1 MDRFINRFLGVRAMK
16 VGDCLLIKP
25 KDKWLC
31 VKYYSHDDEHL
42 YYVPM
47 PIDML
52 HKRHIKK
59 MKRDHNKIRSIHQGK
74 CDKPL
79 KGGEP
84 VELD

>member
-1 MDRFINRFLGVRAMK
+1 MK
-16 VGDCLLIKP
+16 VGSCLLIRP

-31 VKYYSHDDEHL
+31 VKYYSHDKEHL

-59 MKRDHNKIRSIHQGK
+59 MKLDMNNIRNIHQGK
-74 CDKPL
+74 NEKPL
-79 KGGEP
+79 KGGESI
-84 VELD
+84 ELD

>member
-1 MDRFINRFLGVRAMK
+1 MK

-31 VKYYSHDDEHL
+31 VKYHSHDTEHL

-59 MKRDHNKIRSIHQGK
+59 MKLDMNNIRNIHQGK
-74 CDKPL
+74 NEKPL
-79 KGGEP
+79 KGGDP
-84 VELD
+84 IELD

>member
-1 MDRFINRFLGVRAMK
+1 MK

-31 VKYYSHDDEHL
+31 VKYYSHDIDYL

-59 MKRDHNKIRSIHQGK
+59 IKLDMNNIRNIHQGK
-74 CDKPL
+74 NEKPL

-84 VELD
+84 IELD

>member
-1 MDRFINRFLGVRAMK
+1 MRI
-16 VGDCLLIKP
+16 GDCLLIKP

-31 VKYYSHDDEHL
+31 VKYYSHDNEHL

-59 MKRDHNKIRSIHQGK
+59 VKRDPNRIRSIHQGK
-74 CDKPL
+74 NEKPL

-84 VELD
+84 IELD

>member
-1 MDRFINRFLGVRAMK
+1 M
-16 VGDCLLIKP
+16 IKP

-31 VKYYSHDDEHL
+31 VKYYSHDAEHL

-59 MKRDHNKIRSIHQGK
+59 MKLDMNNIRNIHQGK
-74 CDKPL
+74 NEKPL
-79 KGGEP
+79 KGGDP
-84 VELD
+84 IELD

>member
-1 MDRFINRFLGVRAMK
+1 MK
-16 VGDCLLIKP
+16 VGACLLIKP

-31 VKYYSHDDEHL
+31 VKYYSHDDDNL

-59 MKRDHNKIRSIHQGK
+59 MKHDPNRIRSIHQGK
-74 CDKPL
+74 GENPL
-79 KGGEP
+79 KRGEQI
-84 VELD
+84 ELN

>member
-1 MDRFINRFLGVRAMK
+1 MK
-16 VGDCLLIKP
+16 VGKCLLIMP

-31 VKYYSHDDEHL
+31 VKYYSHDDESL

-59 MKRDHNKIRSIHQGK
+59 MKRDHNRIRSIYQGK
-74 CDKPL
+74 GDNVL
-79 KGGEP
+79 KGGELI
-84 VELD
+84 ELD

>member
-1 MDRFINRFLGVRAMK
+1 M
-16 VGDCLLIKP
+16 IKP

-31 VKYYSHDDEHL
+31 VKYYSHDTGHL

-59 MKRDHNKIRSIHQGK
+59 MKLDMNNIRNIHQGK
-74 CDKPL
+74 NEKPL
-79 KGGEP
+79 KGGDP
-84 VELD
+84 IELD

>member
-1 MDRFINRFLGVRAMK
+1 MK
-16 VGDCLLIKP
+16 IGDCLLIKP

-31 VKYYSHDDEHL
+31 VKYYSHDDDNL

-59 MKRDHNKIRSIHQGK
+59 MKRDPNRIRSIHQGK
-74 CDKPL
+74 NEKPL
-79 KGGEP
+79 KGGEQL
-84 VELD
+84 ELD

>member
-1 MDRFINRFLGVRAMK
+1 MIEK
-16 VGDCLLIKP
+16 GDCILIKQ

-31 VKYYSHDDEHL
+31 VKYYSHDIDYL

-47 PIDML
+47 AIDML

-59 MKRDHNKIRSIHQGK
+59 IKFGTDNVRNIHQGK
-74 CDKPL
+74 NEKPL

-84 VELD
+84 IELN

>member
-1 MDRFINRFLGVRAMK
+1 MVVCEVLFTRQRE
-16 VGDCLLIKP
+16 
-25 KDKWLC
+25 
-31 VKYYSHDDEHL
+31 SL

-59 MKRDHNKIRSIHQGK
+59 MKRDHNRIRSIYQGK
-74 CDKPL
+74 GDKVL

-84 VELD
+84 IELD

>member
-1 MDRFINRFLGVRAMK
+1 MDRIINCFRGVCIMK
-16 VGDCLLIKP
+16 IGDCLLIKP

-31 VKYYSHDDEHL
+31 VKYYSHDDESL

-59 MKRDHNKIRSIHQGK
+59 MKRDPNKIRSIHQGK
-74 CDKPL
+74 NEKPL
-79 KGGEP
+79 KGGEQL
-84 VELD
+84 ELD

>member
-1 MDRFINRFLGVRAMK
+1 MK

-31 VKYYSHDDEHL
+31 VKYYSHDNEHL

-59 MKRDHNKIRSIHQGK
+59 MKLDVANIRNIHQGK
-74 CDKPL
+74 NEKPL
-79 KGGEP
+79 KGGDP
-84 VELD
+84 IELD

>member
-1 MDRFINRFLGVRAMK
+1 MK

-31 VKYYSHDDEHL
+31 VKYYSHDAEYL

-59 MKRDHNKIRSIHQGK
+59 LKLDMNNIRNIHQGENE
-74 CDKPL
+74 KPL
-79 KGGEP
+79 KGGDP
-84 VELD
+84 IELE

>member
-1 MDRFINRFLGVRAMK
+1 MK
-16 VGDCLLIKP
+16 VGECLLIKP

-31 VKYYSHDDEHL
+31 VKYYSHDDESL

-59 MKRDHNKIRSIHQGK
+59 MKRDHNRIRSIYQGK
-74 CDKPL
+74 GDKVI

-84 VELD
+84 IELD